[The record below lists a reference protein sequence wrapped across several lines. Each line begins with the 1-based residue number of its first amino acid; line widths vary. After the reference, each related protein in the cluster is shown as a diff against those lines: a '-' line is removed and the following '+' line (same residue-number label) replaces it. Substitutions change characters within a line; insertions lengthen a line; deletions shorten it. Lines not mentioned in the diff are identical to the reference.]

1 MNNHPINDDFFAAD
15 KLGFDPRP
23 GVMLRRRPIIVPN
36 ISGVST
42 AWQIVYASRTGFGA
56 PIPASATVIV
66 PDPASIQPGGR
77 ILLYCPEFHG
87 LGGGCAPSR
96 QLVFGSEPEAPR
108 IEAAVARGWIVAI
121 ADGLGLG
128 MNGVGPH
135 LWPAGSAAAHAG
147 LDAARA
153 TVELLNLEAGAG
165 CVVWGYGDGGRAAL
179 WTAELQPRYAPDID
193 LRGVVA
199 GAVFSDLRQL
209 AQDLDGTPCAGLV
222 LAAIAGSIRA
232 YSHLP
237 LRHILTEEGHL
248 VVGLAGELDL
258 VSLLERGR
266 GPVGQWCERP
276 DPWNDPLW
284 GYVMTNERT
293 SGEIPRVPVHLYHG
307 TDDPVIPTA
316 MGRAVAEHYRNRGIA
331 VSWQDYPADHSAT
344 AAAATG
350 DALDR
355 AADFLARHPAPQP
368 PPLHPDSGSAA

>member
-1 MNNHPINDDFFAAD
+1 MTDHPTGDDFFAAD
-15 KLGFDPRP
+15 KLGFEPRP
-23 GVMLRRRPIIVPN
+23 GVILRRRPIILPV

-56 PIPASATVIV
+56 PIAASATVIV
-66 PDPASIQPGGR
+66 PDPELAPIGDR
-77 ILLYCPEFHG
+77 ILLYCPAFHG

-96 QLVFGSEPEAPR
+96 QLAFGSDPEAPQ
-108 IEAAVARGWIVAI
+108 IEAAAARGWTVVI

-128 MNGVGPH
+128 MNGIGPH
-135 LWPAGSAAAHAG
+135 LWPAGGAAAHAG

-153 TVELLNLEAGAG
+153 TVELLDLEAGAG

-222 LAAIAGSIRA
+222 LAAMAGSIRA

-237 LRHILTEEGHL
+237 LRHILTAEGHL
-248 VVGLAGELDL
+248 IVGMAGELDL
-258 VSLLERGR
+258 VSLLEQHRS
-266 GPVGQWCERP
+266 PVGQWCERP
-276 DPWNDPLW
+276 DPWNDPMW
-284 GYVMTNERT
+284 GYVLTNEHT

-307 TDDPVIPTA
+307 TDDPVIPAT
-316 MGRAVAEHYRNRGIA
+316 MGQVVAEQYRSRGIE
-331 VSWQDYPADHSAT
+331 VSWRDYPADHSAT
-344 AAAATG
+344 AEAAAG

-355 AADFLARHPAPQP
+355 AAAFLARPPIPQP
-368 PPLHPDSGSAA
+368 PLYPDSGSAA